1 MPPRVKLLVSSV
13 LLASLLAVLAGAR
26 FPAKHWLLFLIY
38 VAAVLLSSGM
48 KVSLPGSDSSLSVN
62 FPFILLAVLQ
72 LSPLQAMAVAAI
84 SVFAQCKFR
93 VEKLFSLVQT
103 GFNIANAVNATA
115 LCWLTYVSLRGLH
128 LAAAPAL
135 TAGAVVYFVAST
147 LPVAVVV
154 AWTSNQKALA
164 LWRSGFLWFLPF
176 YLVGAALS
184 ALAHFLSQH
193 YGLPT
198 ALLVVPAAYTIYRS
212 YNAQIAHIRDREQ
225 HIAEM
230 EALHLRTIESLAMA
244 IEAKDQDTHDHLL
257 RVRVYVTELGKALQL
272 TEAELQ
278 AVKTAALLHDI
289 GKLAVPERIIN
300 KPGKLTAE
308 EFEKMKI
315 HPVVGADIL
324 ERVRFPY
331 PVVPIVRAHHEWWNG
346 MGYPDGLR
354 GEAIPIGARILTV
367 VDSFDAMASDRPYRR
382 AMPLAEAMGIVRE
395 LAGTQFDPR
404 VVDALERQYEK
415 LEAEARLESEKLL
428 RLNTEVSV
436 SRGLAPGAGF
446 EQDSAEADAQRTP
459 VAERHELA
467 EEQQADTFADS
478 TGLIAAVRA
487 QAEVLLAR
495 STAGNPFVLEE
506 TLTVLATHLSPLIPY
521 HCIVLYVKQ
530 GDVLVPTHVGAL
542 GTRYFSTQPIPFGA
556 GLSGWAAQHEHS
568 IVNGNPAVEPNY
580 VFQGETAQSLQS
592 ALALPLRDREDS
604 FFGVLSLYS
613 FGANA
618 FARLHLRA
626 LEAAETP
633 MALALKHSMQSQ
645 MPEKLPPTSEAG
657 HPALLSLEAALRRC
671 RDHGEPFA
679 VLACDFNSPDT
690 APQEDV
696 SALLGCKPAES
707 IVQLGKTCFL
717 LLPGVTTQQMARRAA
732 ALQKS
737 AYEPAL
743 ALPAAVGSAH
753 SSEGIETGEALL
765 ARAERRMHRHTREA
779 FTPAVGVR

>member
-1 MPPRVKLLVSSV
+1 MPPRVKFLVSSV

-26 FPAKHWLLFLIY
+26 LPGKHWLLFAIY
-38 VAAVLLSSGM
+38 IAAVLLSSGM
-48 KVSLPGSDSSLSVN
+48 KVSLPSSDSSLSVN

-72 LSPLQAMAVAAI
+72 LSPLQAMSVAAI

-115 LCWLTYVSLRGLH
+115 LCWVTYVSLRGLH

-154 AWTSNQKALA
+154 AWTSNQKALV
-164 LWRSGFLWFLPF
+164 LWRGGFLWFLPF

-212 YNAQIAHIRDREQ
+212 YNAQIANIRDREK

-230 EALHLRTIESLAMA
+230 ESLHLRTIESLAMA

-257 RVRVYVTELGKALQL
+257 RVRVYVTELGKALHL
-272 TEAELQ
+272 TDAELQ

-354 GEAIPIGARILTV
+354 GDAIPIGARILTV

-382 AMPLAEAMGIVRE
+382 AMPLAEAMGIVRK
-395 LAGTQFDPR
+395 LAGTQFDPQ
-404 VVDALERQYEK
+404 VVDALEHQYER

-428 RLNTEVSV
+428 RLNTEISV
-436 SRGLAPGAGF
+436 SRGIAPGAGF
-446 EQDSAEADAQRTP
+446 EQDSREAEAERTP
-459 VAERHELA
+459 AA
-467 EEQQADTFADS
+467 AQASPAKEQQVDTSPDS
-478 TGLIAAVRA
+478 AGLIAAVRT
-487 QAEVLLAR
+487 QAEHLLAR
-495 STAGNPFVLEE
+495 TTTGTSLVLEE
-506 TLTVLATHLSPLIPY
+506 ALAVLAVHLAPLIPY
-521 HCIVLYVKQ
+521 DCMVLYVKQ
-530 GDVLVPTHVGAL
+530 GDLLLPTCAGAL
-542 GTRYFSTQPIPFGA
+542 GRRYFSAQPIALGE

-580 VFQGETAQSLQS
+580 IFKGERSQNLQS
-592 ALALPLRDREDS
+592 ALSLPLRDQEDS
-604 FFGVLSLYS
+604 LFGVLSLYS
-613 FGANA
+613 FGSNA

-633 MALALKHSMQSQ
+633 MALALKHSTEARMAAG
-645 MPEKLPPTSEAG
+645 LPSASEVQ
-657 HPALLSLEAALRRC
+657 PALLPLETALQRH

-679 VLACDFNSPDT
+679 VLACDFRNNCD
-690 APQEDV
+690 ADAEEAM
-696 SALLGCKPAES
+696 SALLLRNPS
-707 IVQLGKTCFL
+707 DSVVQLGKTCFL
-717 LLPGVTTQQMARRAA
+717 LLPGATTGQMARRAA
-732 ALQKS
+732 ALQES
-737 AYEPAL
+737 AYDGAL
-743 ALPAAVGSAH
+743 LVPAAIGSAH

-765 ARAERRMHRHTREA
+765 ARAERRMHRPTRETL
-779 FTPAVGVR
+779 TPAVGIS